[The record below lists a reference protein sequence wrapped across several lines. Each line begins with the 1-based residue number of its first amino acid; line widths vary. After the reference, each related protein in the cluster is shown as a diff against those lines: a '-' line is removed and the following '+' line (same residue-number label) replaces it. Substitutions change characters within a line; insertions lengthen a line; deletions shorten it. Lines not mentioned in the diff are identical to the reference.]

1 MKKIF
6 EKWWCKGT
14 KVFSIRSYKKS
25 WKEVGNK
32 PRISL
37 HSNGGKRKNGDNC
50 FDVTLTIGYTI
61 FNYTN
66 FDLQKIIK
74 KSR

>member
-6 EKWWCKGT
+6 EKWWDKGN
-14 KVFSIRSYKKS
+14 KVFQITNYKKI

-32 PRISL
+32 PRLLL
-37 HSNGGKRKNGDNC
+37 HENGGRKKNGDNC
-50 FDVTLTIGYTI
+50 FDISLIVGYTI

-66 FDLQKIIK
+66 FNLQGGD
-74 KSR
+74 